1 LDIDSRFRDSRLRVA
16 GACRWGVTVVVATA
30 LALSASVAH
39 ADEIIERVMAV
50 VAGDLIMMS
59 DVRAARE
66 LRLVD
71 PGKAA
76 DPDREVLTRLID
88 RALVLAEA
96 DRYQP
101 PEPTA
106 AAVDAQLAA
115 VRARFPSADVWNA
128 TLVRLGL
135 DENHLRR
142 ELREDLR
149 VRAYL
154 DQRFATDDVQQ
165 RDMAVAT
172 WIAGLRR
179 RADIVD
185 GYAPIGR

>member
-1 LDIDSRFRDSRLRVA
+1 MGSAFTPLAVA
-16 GACRWGVTVVVATA
+16 A
-30 LALSASVAH
+30 LLLVPNPLH

-50 VAGDLIMMS
+50 VSGDLIMMS

-71 PGKAA
+71 AA
-76 DPDREVLTRLID
+76 NAPDPDREVLTRLID

-106 AAVDAQLAA
+106 AAVDAELAM
-115 VRARFPSADVWNA
+115 VRGRFPSLDVWNA
-128 TLVRLGL
+128 TLARLGL

-142 ELREDLR
+142 QLREDLR

-154 DQRFATDDVQQ
+154 DQRFAADDPQQ
-165 RDMAVAT
+165 RDVAVAT